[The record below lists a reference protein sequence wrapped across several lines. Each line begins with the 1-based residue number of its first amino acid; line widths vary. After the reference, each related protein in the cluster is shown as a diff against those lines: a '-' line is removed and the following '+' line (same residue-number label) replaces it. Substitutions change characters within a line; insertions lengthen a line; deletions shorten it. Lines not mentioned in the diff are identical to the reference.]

1 MAARVALMAG
11 SFDPMTVGH
20 VDVARRAATLFE
32 ELVVAVGSNPA
43 KRYLFTLDERMEQ
56 ATRALHGLPVR
67 VVSFSGLLVDAAR
80 DHGADVLI
88 RGVRGTTD
96 VELELRNGQANR
108 ELSGIETLFLL
119 SSPQHAHVSSSLV
132 REIARYGG
140 DFERYVPPLLQAEV
154 RERAGGGRPG

>member
-43 KRYLFTLDERMEQ
+43 KRYLFTLEERMDQ
-56 ATRALHGLPVR
+56 AARVLDGLPVR

-80 DHGADVLI
+80 EHGADVLV

-119 SSPQHAHVSSSLV
+119 SSPQHAHISSSLV
-132 REIARYGG
+132 REIAAYGG
-140 DFERYVPPLLQAEV
+140 DFARYVPPAIADEV
-154 RERAGGGRPG
+154 RTRGRR

>member
-20 VDVARRAATLFE
+20 VDVARRAAKLFE

-43 KRYLFTLDERMEQ
+43 KRYLFTLEERMDQ
-56 ATRALHGLPVR
+56 AARALHGLPVR

-80 DHGADVLI
+80 EHGADVLI

-108 ELSGIETLFLL
+108 ELTGIETLFLL

-132 REIARYGG
+132 REIAAYGG
-140 DFERYVPPLLQAEV
+140 DITRYVPAVLQDEV
-154 RERAGGGRPG
+154 RTRGRR